1 MGRRILV
8 VDDEPQIRRILR
20 AVLVAK
26 GYDVME
32 AECGEYALNL
42 LRFEEYDLLLL
53 DINVPGITGV
63 EVCREVRKS
72 SNIPIIMMSAGEENR
87 VRALEAGANDYLT
100 KLFGVSQIFLCV

>member
-1 MGRRILV
+1 LL

-32 AECGEYALNL
+32 AECGEDALNL

-53 DINVPGITGV
+53 DINMPGITGV

-72 SNIPIIMMSAGEENR
+72 SNIPIS
-87 VRALEAGANDYLT
+87 
-100 KLFGVSQIFLCV
+100 

>member
-1 MGRRILV
+1 MGRRILL

-32 AECGEYALNL
+32 AECGEDALNL

-53 DINVPGITGV
+53 DINMPGITGV

-72 SNIPIIMMSAGEENR
+72 SNIPIS
-87 VRALEAGANDYLT
+87 
-100 KLFGVSQIFLCV
+100 